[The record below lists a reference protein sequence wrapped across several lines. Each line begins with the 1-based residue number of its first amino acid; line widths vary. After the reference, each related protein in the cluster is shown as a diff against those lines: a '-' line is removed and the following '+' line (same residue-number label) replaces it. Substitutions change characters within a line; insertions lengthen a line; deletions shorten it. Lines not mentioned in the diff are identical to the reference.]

1 METSSE
7 RQRGLKE
14 TKLGCWAV
22 SEWKK
27 GVYDRNSFYRRREDG
42 KKVGLLLPQKNILE
56 KSSKGQRNLEEKF
69 ERDQTPISGC
79 GSIRQRNSFII
90 KNSLL
95 CKSPNASIA
104 KSTSMLDSCT
114 LLDLI
119 LSVIGLSYV
128 R

>member
-22 SEWKK
+22 SEWKKKK

-56 KSSKGQRNLEEKF
+56 KSSKGQRNVEEEF
-69 ERDQTPISGC
+69 EGDPISGC
-79 GSIRQRNSFII
+79 RSIRER
-90 KNSLL
+90 
-95 CKSPNASIA
+95 
-104 KSTSMLDSCT
+104 DHH
-114 LLDLI
+114 
-119 LSVIGLSYV
+119 
-128 R
+128 